1 MSKYSKECIKMYCNA
16 TLTPGILNLLNNYNL
31 NYYVASGSDE
41 EELNMVFKNRS
52 MDQYFKKIYGSPRT
66 KHQSVSKILSDCD
79 NKKDRVVL
87 IGDSVSDLNASLN
100 HSIDFIFMQQYS
112 ENKKDIL
119 ELSKAYN
126 FATINTLEDL
136 MQY

>member
-1 MSKYSKECIKMYCNA
+1 
-16 TLTPGILNLLNNYNL
+16 
-31 NYYVASGSDE
+31 
-41 EELNMVFKNRS
+41 